1 LAENYTLNVQANLNG
16 NLNKSVTTL
25 NSNMTKLGNI
35 TKGIGRAFGIA
46 FGVHQ
51 IARVGEDVVNTI
63 KKLDS
68 MRRALMAITD
78 NQYEFAK
85 ASAFTARVAEDF
97 GVELLG
103 LTDSY
108 VRFTAAVRG
117 TSVQGKKAEEIFS
130 SLAKSGAVLGLSTA
144 EMNGVFRA
152 LSQMMSKGK
161 VQAEELRLQLGDRL
175 PGAVRIMAKALGV
188 TTGKLE
194 EMLKKGEVMSDV
206 ALPKFAKEY
215 EKAIGADQIKRVETL
230 TASQNRLSNSWTLF
244 VKSVDEGEGVISK
257 VFKGV
262 TEGLSKGLKNF
273 AGINPYLE
281 SLKSGAKSLSDLTK
295 ELEIL
300 EKKNPFS
307 SMNLLGESKT
317 TKEITLLKEAIASY
331 VLESQKAAGTISR
344 GGFIKQLGLV
354 AENTAEK
361 LGILGKLKERLK
373 VLDDQVDKA
382 PNEERIRAINNEIEE
397 VENLIKRYEEL
408 GAAIKNMP
416 QKKTEQKGELSAT
429 GQAFSDAM
437 GKAPEFDVKDIKG
450 IQSLEEYAK
459 ILEEMS
465 EKAEAAG
472 QKASDN
478 FMKAGQHISFAI
490 TGMMSAIENAVASG
504 DIGQAMGGL
513 MVGLAKYAGQF
524 YVQAGLQYFAAS
536 KMAESMAAIYAT
548 NPVTAPLAVG
558 SLVQAGLFKSQG
570 IKSIAMGVGLGA
582 VGAIAGGLMQ
592 KGSSGFGSGGS
603 GGGGGFMNTSG
614 QSISGFPDKVYMY
627 AEGDQLK
634 AVMDLNG
641 RNNQRRGK

>member
-25 NSNMTKLGNI
+25 NSSMTKLGNI
-35 TKGIGRAFGIA
+35 TKTVAAA
-46 FGVHQ
+46 FGVQ
-51 IARVGEDVVNTI
+51 WGVSGMVNIAKETFNTI

-85 ASAFTARVAEDF
+85 ASSFTSKVAEEF

-108 VRFTAAVRG
+108 VRFTAAVQG

-130 SLAKSGAVLGLSTA
+130 SMAKSGAVLGLSTA

-175 PGAVRIMAKALGV
+175 PGAVRIMAQALGV

-194 EMLKKGEVMSDV
+194 EMLKKGEVISDT

-230 TASQNRLSNSWTLF
+230 TAAQNRLTNSWTELI
-244 VKSVDEGEGVISK
+244 KAVDEGEGILSRISK
-257 VFKGV
+257 GFF
-262 TEGLSKGLKNF
+262 EGTAEWMNEWAIFFGGGTNKFSQQ
-273 AGINPYLE
+273 LE
-281 SLKSGAKSLSDLTK
+281 SGAKSVEDLTK
-295 ELEIL
+295 QLKIL
-300 EKKNPFS
+300 QSVS
-307 SMNLLGESKT
+307 SSPYIDTSDLRRDAEQIRQALLLYSKGQAGQPGR
-317 TKEITLLKEAIASY
+317 LSFLK
-331 VLESQKAAGTISR
+331 Q
-344 GGFIKQLGLV
+344 FIKD
-354 AENTAEK
+354 ADTATVK
-361 LGILGKLKERLK
+361 LGILGRLKERLK
-373 VLDDQVDKA
+373 VLDTQRDEANNLERVKA
-382 PNEERIRAINNEIEE
+382 ITNEIEKIE
-397 VENLIKRYEEL
+397 KLIKRYEEL
-408 GAAIKNMP
+408 GAAIKKMP

-450 IQSLEEYAK
+450 IQALEEYAK
-459 ILEEMS
+459 TLEEMS

-634 AVMDLNG
+634 AVIDLNG
-641 RNNQRRGK
+641 RKNRRRGK